1 MITSIFSKSR
11 PFNYVIVVI
20 ALFFC
25 FVSYQFKDLK
35 SDLTVDSIIQNLL
48 VLGLLIFSMFLTN
61 FIAKR
66 NDLNKNNSYTLL
78 FHLISLLFFP
88 IIFKDLK
95 LVLASFFIILAM
107 RRMISLQS
115 MQSVKEKIFD
125 ASLWIFVASLFH
137 FWAILFII
145 LVFISI
151 ISHVSRDYRNWII
164 PFIAFFGGSVIFI
177 FFGLLFNKEVLFTYL
192 YGIVADLRF
201 DYFKNNIQSLSFIIY
216 TLYSLLFLLALLFS
230 LAKRPLILLSSYYK
244 IIASFIIG
252 VLIFLVSPDKNN
264 SLLVFTIAPMVI
276 MATSF
281 IEIIRDKVF
290 KEIILTSFLIIG
302 FLMFFFQL

>member
-11 PFNYVIVVI
+11 PFNSVIVII
-20 ALFFC
+20 ALIFC
-25 FVSYQFKDLK
+25 FVSYQFKDLNA
-35 SDLTVDSIIQNLL
+35 DLTVDSIIQNLL

-78 FHLISLLFFP
+78 FYLISLLFFP

-107 RRMISLQS
+107 RRMISLQT

-137 FWAILFII
+137 FWTILFIL

-164 PFIAFFGGSVIFI
+164 PFIAFFGGSVIFV
-177 FFGLLFNKEVLFTYL
+177 FLGLLFNKELLFTYL
-192 YGIVADLRF
+192 YKIVADLSF

-216 TLYSLLFLLALLFS
+216 SLYSLLFLLALLFS
-230 LAKRPLILLSSYYK
+230 LSKRPLILLSSFYK
-244 IIASFIIG
+244 IITSFIIG

-264 SLLVFTIAPMVI
+264 SLLIFTIAPMGI
-276 MATSF
+276 MATSY